1 MEKALD
7 ILSRF
12 TPAKSCWGIT
22 ELSRDLKL
30 PKSSIHRMVKTFE
43 KKGFLRQRAD
53 SGEYEIGYRM
63 LELTGALVGETEGLR
78 VRAAPYLR
86 HLHESLRCTV
96 SLRVMEKDELVILD
110 RIDTPQHL
118 RVVFPVGAHLP
129 CNHGAAGKLF
139 LAFGAASRSI
149 RDLVRG
155 GKIKRLTDK
164 TPTSAKLIDAELAK
178 IRQKGYAISRG
189 EAIPGVW
196 GISAPV
202 FDSNGHIRAALAL
215 TFAESL
221 LPRNGIKRFISV
233 LRQDAERLSS
243 ELGFQPRKTGTG
255 Q

>member
-12 TPAKSCWGIT
+12 TPAKSSWGIT
-22 ELSRDLKL
+22 ELARDLKF
-30 PKSSIHRMVKTFE
+30 PKSSVHRMVKTFE
-43 KKGFLRQRAD
+43 KKGFLRQRRGLGD
-53 SGEYEIGYRM
+53 YELGYRM

-78 VRAAPYLR
+78 ARAARYLR
-86 HLHESLRCTV
+86 HLHETLRCTV

-129 CNHGAAGKLF
+129 CNHGAAGKLL
-139 LAFGAASRSI
+139 LAFGAASQSI
-149 RDLVRG
+149 RYLLRSR
-155 GKIKRLTDK
+155 KIKRLTDK
-164 TPTSAKLIDAELAK
+164 TPTSPKIIEAELAK
-178 IRQKGYAISRG
+178 IRQKGYAISKG

-221 LPRNGIKRFISV
+221 FPRNGIKRFISV

-243 ELGFQPRKTGTG
+243 DLGYQPRKTGTG
-255 Q
+255 R